1 MIISIFLPQQ
11 TFSQQQ
17 VDTLKKLGDVRFSER
32 DGEMTVEECIDFAK
46 DSDILGLDPDNL
58 GGFEHAKER
67 ITKLL
72 EATPTVK
79 GIALATTSF
88 GWIDRDYC
96 KKKGIPVSNVPG
108 YSREAVAEHTIGML
122 LCMAK
127 RILITDR
134 KTQKNAYVKE
144 MGFELKGKTLGIIGI
159 GNIGSRTAELAQGIG
174 MNVIAYNRTPKTVK
188 GVEMKSLEE
197 VLRES
202 DAIAFHTTHEDS
214 NKTFIKKEHLAL
226 MKKGVII
233 VNTADREI
241 IDEDALA
248 VAITSGQVDMYAY
261 EAEDLTSPPL
271 GTLERVIGLKGFG
284 YYTKEALVNLYDIFI
299 TDLKALVDG
308 KPTNVVNK

>member
-1 MIISIFLPQQ
+1 MIITIFLPKKV
-11 TFSQQQ
+11 FSDEQ
-17 VDTLKKLGDVRFSER
+17 LKRLLSLGEVRFS
-32 DGEMTVEECIDFAK
+32 DVDSEMNIDDCISLAK
-46 DSDILGLDPDNL
+46 GSDILGLDPDNL
-58 GGFEHAKER
+58 GGFEKAKER
-67 ITKLL
+67 VTQLL

-88 GWIDRDYC
+88 GWIDREYC
-96 KKKGIPVSNVPG
+96 KKKGIPVLNIPG
-108 YSREAVAEHTIGML
+108 YSREAVAEHTIAML

-134 KTQKNAYVKE
+134 KTQKGIYEKE

-159 GNIGSRTAELAQGIG
+159 GNIGTRIAELAQGIG
-174 MNVIAYNRTPKTVK
+174 MNVIAYNRTPKIVS
-188 GVEMKSLEE
+188 GVTMKSLEE
-197 VLRES
+197 VLSQS

-214 NKTFIKKEHLAL
+214 NKNFIGAKEIAK

-248 VAITSGQVDMYAY
+248 EAIKSGQVDMYAY

-271 GTLERVIGLKGFG
+271 GPLERAIGLKGFG
-284 YYTKEALVNLYDIFI
+284 YYTKEAIYNLFDIFI
-299 TDLKALVDG
+299 DDLKSLVDG
-308 KPTNVVNK
+308 KPQNVVNK

>member
-46 DSDILGLDPDNL
+46 GSDILGLDPDNL

-79 GIALATTSF
+79 GVALATTSF
-88 GWIDRDYC
+88 GWIDRAYC
-96 KKKGIPVSNVPG
+96 KNKGIPVSNVPG
-108 YSREAVAEHTIGML
+108 YSREAVAEHTIAML

-134 KTQKNAYVKE
+134 RTQKNAYVKE

-159 GNIGSRTAELAQGIG
+159 GNIGSRTAEIAQGIG
-174 MNVIAYNRTPKTVK
+174 MKVIAHNRTPKTVP

-197 VLRES
+197 VLKES

-214 NKTFIKKEHLAL
+214 NKTFIKKEHLGL

-241 IDEDALA
+241 IDEEALA
-248 VAITSGQVDMYAY
+248 AAITSGQVDMYAF
-261 EAEDLTSPPL
+261 EAENLTSPPL
-271 GTLERVIGLKGFG
+271 GTLERAIGLKGFG
-284 YYTKEALVNLYDIFI
+284 YYTKEAIVNLYDIFI

-308 KPTNVVNK
+308 KPQNVVN